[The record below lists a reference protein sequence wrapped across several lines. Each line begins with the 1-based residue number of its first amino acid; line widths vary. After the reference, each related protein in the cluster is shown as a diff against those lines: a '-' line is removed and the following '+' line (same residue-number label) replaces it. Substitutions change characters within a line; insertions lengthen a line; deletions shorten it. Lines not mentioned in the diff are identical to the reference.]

1 MLRRLQLL
9 TILSII
15 FSACLVRAEPVIDPE
30 VFINQTVQV
39 YGLSGM
45 PWEKDTSIDEER
57 SRAWMDSL
65 HHAYDQILD
74 LPLMEGKLVRHVFQ
88 TNAALKDRLGM
99 VLLSAP
105 KTFYEVDASGLL
117 RCRLDVPFNGKLSIR
132 SALYLAALRPE
143 PMKPSTFLASW
154 TSGLKIKEDEDAP
167 DLDRIVVDLRNCNFQ
182 PSLFPRFFD
191 EKGFLLFQEAMIPSP
206 SRFSRPAVRFVQD
219 IRKAYEGVD
228 EEKLIVVDAKVPELA
243 LRDISV
249 AQAEAEI
256 FARFCQEISNN
267 PDSSKE
273 IIVVFKPFEKSLGV
287 LKKKE
292 AKKEDS
298 KSK

>member
-1 MLRRLQLL
+1 MLRRLKLL

-30 VFINQTVQV
+30 IFINQTVSV
-39 YGLSGM
+39 YGLAGM
-45 PWEKDTSIDEER
+45 PWEKDSSIDEER

-143 PMKPSTFLASW
+143 PMKPSSFLASW
-154 TSGLKIKEDEDAP
+154 TSGLRVKENKDAP
-167 DLDRIVVDLRNCNFQ
+167 DLDRIVVDLRNSNFE

-191 EKGFLLFQEAMIPSP
+191 EKGFLLFQEAMVPSP
-206 SRFSRPAVRFVQD
+206 SRFSRPVVRFVQD
-219 IRKAYEGVD
+219 IRAAYKDVD
-228 EEKLIVVDAKVPELA
+228 EQKLMVVDGKVPEMA
-243 LRDISV
+243 RRDVSV

-256 FARFCQEISNN
+256 FARFCKEISDN

-273 IIVVFKPFEKSLGV
+273 IYVVFKPVEESNGI

-292 AKKEDS
+292 KKKEDP
-298 KSK
+298 KK